1 MDRLTLCIEVS
12 DKITKAALVSKRG
25 TVSSMHKSM
34 YFETPPQTV
43 LDGQI
48 TAPEVFSS
56 TLKEKLANHGMA
68 ETKDVI
74 FVLTS
79 PKIVS
84 RKISLPPV
92 KERQIDSIIS
102 ANASTYFPI
111 DLASYQISY
120 TMLEN
125 IEGDKPGFRV
135 MVMAVPKQLMSSY
148 EKLAELSG
156 LELQSFDVYTN
167 SQYQLFHDLNVAGVT
182 MFISLGSRQS
192 IATFMQNNALLLQHA
207 MPFGGDEYLNLAL
220 PSVDRDQ
227 DKYSYIL
234 DMSDNP
240 TWVGDNIP
248 RQRFEEVSARF
259 AGAVTRMIDF
269 FKSSNRNMDIERI
282 ILVDTCSGIA
292 GIKKALAAETG
303 VDVYTIEDIAGYGA
317 VIAGSKVGFYVSI
330 ASAMIKPLDAN
341 INNAKKSKTGGM
353 AKKARVSSKTATMTF
368 FIGFL
373 LLSLGIGAYGGIYY
387 FISFAENSAAQNRIE
402 ELAYVQEAY
411 DLYLEY
417 DVIRE
422 NFELLEEQA
431 VGYNAGLRDFLE
443 ELEQKMPSRLLL
455 LSASCDE
462 FGVTLNIT
470 TSTMEDAAMTLSQ
483 LRSFETI
490 KHLSIGGVSE
500 DAGDG
505 GVPIVTFSVVCA
517 YELPETEQVTTP
529 TEGEELSLEEQAE
542 LDLDAI

>member
-25 TVSSMHKSM
+25 TVSNMHKAM
-34 YFETPPQTV
+34 YFETPQQTV

-48 TAPEVFSS
+48 TAPEVFAS
-56 TLKEKLANHGMA
+56 TLKEKLASHGMSG
-68 ETKDVI
+68 TKDVV

-167 SQYQLFHDLNVAGVT
+167 TQYQLFHDLNVAGAT

-234 DMSDNP
+234 DSSDNP

-317 VIAGSKVGFYVSI
+317 VVAGSKVGFYISI
-330 ASAMIKPLDAN
+330 ASAMIKPLEIN
-341 INNAKKSKTGGM
+341 ISNAKKSRTGVV
-353 AKKARVSSKTATMTF
+353 KKSKVSSKAATMTF

-373 LLSLGIGAYGGIYY
+373 LLSIGIGAYGGIYY
-387 FISFAENSAAQNRIE
+387 FISLAENSAAQNRIE
-402 ELAYVQEAY
+402 ELAYVQETY

-417 DVIRE
+417 ELIKE
-422 NFELLEEQA
+422 NFEALEQQS
-431 VGYNAGLRDFLE
+431 VNYNAGLKAFLE

-505 GVPIVTFSVVCA
+505 GVPVVTFSVVCA

-542 LDLDAI
+542 LDLEGI

>member
-25 TVSSMHKSM
+25 TVSSMHKAM

-48 TAPEVFSS
+48 TAPEVFAN
-56 TLKEKLANHGMA
+56 TLKEKLASHGMS

-135 MVMAVPKQLMSSY
+135 MVMAIPKQLMSSY
-148 EKLAELSG
+148 EKLASLSG
-156 LELQSFDVYTN
+156 LELHSFDVYTN

-292 GIKKALAAETG
+292 GIKKALATETK

-330 ASAMIKPLDAN
+330 ASAMIKPLDVS
-341 INNAKKSKTGGM
+341 ISNAKKSRTGGI
-353 AKKARVSSKTATMTF
+353 AKKSKVSSKAATMTF

-373 LLSLGIGAYGGIYY
+373 LLSIGVAAYGGIYY
-387 FISFAENSAAQNRIE
+387 FISVAENSAAQNRIE
-402 ELAYVQEAY
+402 ELAHVQEAY

-417 DVIRE
+417 DIIKQ
-422 NFELLEEQA
+422 NFEALEQQS
-431 VGYNAGLRDFLE
+431 VNYNAGLRAFLE

-490 KHLSIGGVSE
+490 QHLSVGGVAQDVG
-500 DAGDG
+500 DAGIP
-505 GVPIVTFSVVCA
+505 VVTFSVVCA
-517 YELPETEQVTTP
+517 YELPETEQVDAP

-542 LDLDAI
+542 LDLEGI